1 MTGMTEAGG
10 DFGGRMRRLREER
23 GVALRTI
30 ADITKISVPT
40 LEALERNDIR
50 RLPGGIFSRAVVR
63 AYAHEVGA
71 DPETTV
77 REFIER
83 FPQESVVGGSPHVSH
98 HDMATTEI
106 RDMGRYVAIMAAIV
120 VAVGALAFVVW
131 TILVGN

>member
-1 MTGMTEAGG
+1 MTEAGG

-30 ADITKISVPT
+30 ADITKISVLT

-71 DPETTV
+71 DPETAV
-77 REFIER
+77 QEFIAR
-83 FPQESVVGGSPHVSH
+83 FPHDSAVVGSPQVSH
-98 HDMATTEI
+98 HDMATTDF
-106 RDMGRYVAIMAAIV
+106 RHMGQYVAIMAATI

-131 TILVGN
+131 TILAKN

>member
-1 MTGMTEAGG
+1 MTEGG
-10 DFGGRMRRLREER
+10 DFGGRMKRLREER

-30 ADITKISVPT
+30 ADITKISVLT

-63 AYAHEVGA
+63 AYAHEVGV

-77 REFIER
+77 QEFMQR
-83 FPQESVVGGSPHVSH
+83 FPQDSVVVSSPHVSH

-106 RDMGRYVAIMAAIV
+106 RHMGRFVAIIAAIV
-120 VAVGALAFVVW
+120 VSVGALAFVVW
-131 TILVGN
+131 TILMRN